1 MLLRVV
7 VAIEPRSY
15 RQVIGR
21 ALRALRPHLVEV
33 VVLDPDTLEA
43 GVARMEPHLVFA
55 DRPNA
60 FAPQGGP
67 VGSPVRVELRPYEMP
82 PPARVCLAGR
92 RWELE
97 EVDLPDLLA
106 IVDQTEE
113 LSRATSDLG
122 NC

>member
-21 ALRALRPHLVEV
+21 ALQALRPHLEV
-33 VVLDPDTLEA
+33 VVLDPGTLEA

-60 FAPQGGP
+60 FALRGGP
-67 VGSPVRVELRPYEMP
+67 AGSPVWVEFRPYEK

>member
-21 ALRALRPHLVEV
+21 ALQALRPHLEV

-67 VGSPVRVELRPYEMP
+67 VGSPVRVEFRPYEMP

-97 EVDLPDLLA
+97 EVELSDLFT

-113 LSRATSDLG
+113 LSWARRDLG